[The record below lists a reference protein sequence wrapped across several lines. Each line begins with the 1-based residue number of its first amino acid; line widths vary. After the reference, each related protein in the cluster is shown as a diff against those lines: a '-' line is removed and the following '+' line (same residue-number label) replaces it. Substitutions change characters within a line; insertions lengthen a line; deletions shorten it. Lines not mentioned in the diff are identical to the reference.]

1 MTLNK
6 KLKLMNKIEQKQKE
20 IIRESKAT
28 EKEMVSLSE
37 DDIDRIII
45 TTTDTIQNRQIIDY
59 IDTISA
65 QDVKFQIE
73 HIDPTQT
80 ENQCSLTVEALR
92 SSILSSIEKLRKQAC
107 LVGADAIVGV
117 NIESSMYHQ
126 REREYSVSVITKVNV
141 IGTAVRLAGNK
152 VH

>member
-1 MTLNK
+1 
-6 KLKLMNKIEQKQKE
+6 MNKIEQEQKK
-20 IIRESKAT
+20 IIRKNKAI
-28 EKEMVSLSE
+28 EKEMVSLTE
-37 DDIDRIII
+37 DDINRIIV
-45 TTTDTIQNRQIIDY
+45 TTTDNVQNRHIIDY

-80 ENQCSLTVEALR
+80 ENQCSLTAETLR
-92 SSILSSIEKLRKQAC
+92 SSILLSIEKLRKQAC

-117 NIESSMYHQ
+117 NIESSMDHQ
-126 REREYSVSVITKVNV
+126 HEREYSVLVITKVNV

>member
-1 MTLNK
+1 
-6 KLKLMNKIEQKQKE
+6 MNKIEQEQKK
-20 IIRESKAT
+20 IIRKNKAI
-28 EKEMVSLSE
+28 EKEMVSLTE
-37 DDIDRIII
+37 DDINRIIV
-45 TTTDTIQNRQIIDY
+45 TTTDTVQNRHILDY
-59 IDTISA
+59 IDTISE

-80 ENQCSLTVEALR
+80 ENQCSLTAETLR
-92 SSILSSIEKLRKQAC
+92 SSILLSIEKLRKQAC

-117 NIESSMYHQ
+117 NIESSMDHQ
-126 REREYSVSVITKVNV
+126 HEREYSVLVITKVNV